1 MTKYETEMLFIDSE
15 SQQDLESAIQ
25 RIVGL
30 GDGWINVEPI
40 VEEDHQN
47 EVPGFFAWFSA
58 RGPKVP
64 VGTFVPGNNQSSA
77 SVGVA
82 HGSGR
87 GASDQLKEFG
97 IKPPGGWVSRQ
108 DHAKHGLVWEM
119 NPHHIVASEV
129 ASLLLQSTVGLS
141 TVPTTGGW
149 VVTVHHPVD

>member
-1 MTKYETEMLFIDSE
+1 MTKYETEILFIDAE
-15 SQQDLESAIQ
+15 SKQDLESTIQ
-25 RIVGL
+25 KISEL

-40 VEEDHQN
+40 VAEDHQN

-64 VGTFVPGNNQSSA
+64 VGTFVPGNQQNLT

-87 GASDQLKEFG
+87 GASEQLEKMG
-97 IKPPGGWVSRQ
+97 IKSPEVWVSRQ

-119 NPHHIVASEV
+119 NSHQVVASEV
-129 ASLLLQSTVGLS
+129 ASFLLQSTVGLS

-149 VVTVHHPVD
+149 TVTVHQPV